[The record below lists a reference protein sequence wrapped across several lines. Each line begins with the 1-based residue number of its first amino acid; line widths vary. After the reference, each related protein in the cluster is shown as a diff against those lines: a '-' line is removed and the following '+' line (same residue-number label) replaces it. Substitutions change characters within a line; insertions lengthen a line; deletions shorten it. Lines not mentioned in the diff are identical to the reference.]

1 MVKSL
6 KSGLILSTLLLW
18 TSQQVGTTFGA
29 FTSTRE
35 DNTEIKACR
44 VFPSQIES
52 QLAMLAEH
60 LDRAASL
67 KGRLI
72 GASLIRASIDTTTP
86 ISSPALPNASDPAT
100 SLPLPPSSTNAVYS
114 GGDGPVSSEAIAD
127 FSASLQLESAA
138 EGLSSRISGLNATIQ
153 QLQQQLTLN
162 QSIWQELVQEITEAT
177 SVIHGLLASLDG
189 LEANCAELT
198 RTTVLDR
205 IADLLKGNGLL
216 SGPLRGTLQEIL
228 SSLRSIHQ
236 SDFGFSTNGSA
247 AVAFA
252 SPFWTLSA
260 DDTFNDPVADEERA
274 YFESVQASLD
284 SAIAGLTAEIS
295 SLEAQRAQLLAEAE
309 AQRLAELERL
319 KQLEEEKAK
328 KEAEQAE
335 NPEESVAPEEE
346 QPDADKPT
354 EKEVPPAVGDSGD
367 EAVQPPAVGEAA
379 DDNESEGGASSEDLP
394 SVPDESTEP
403 EPQAE
408 QPNSTSP
415 DDNEPAALPPDDPAT
430 SGTPELES
438 LLPPEQPNPLDSL
451 IPTKPEDELPIDS
464 DEGGEED
471 NDDDDK
477 DEDAIPSEVGE

>member
-35 DNTEIKACR
+35 DNMEIKACR

-72 GASLIRASIDTTTP
+72 GASLIRASIEPATS
-86 ISSPALPNASDPAT
+86 ISSPPSV
-100 SLPLPPSSTNAVYS
+100 PLPPSSTDAVYS

-367 EAVQPPAVGEAA
+367 EAVQPPAEGEAA